1 MSSPRKIIIKKPN
14 PSPRPVTRSTTRLN
28 HTPLLSTAEIAAIPV
43 DPQPT
48 ELSPPTPSA
57 SQTPAKSAPTSK
69 IKKPDLIETLSA
81 MTDKNQSTSIL
92 STRPSGPIRT
102 LSTTSDDDADETG
115 AYRRQTPNEEQA
127 SAAASGPP
135 NVPVNS
141 PKAGE
146 LSWNMEDVTPSRI
159 YSREELEEMND
170 KKNEKRLTAKEAAQK
185 KFDEVT
191 DFISENYPPETL
203 FKPKYLR
210 VLDEQPDLKAD
221 RVAEIV
227 ENLKSDDKMYSD
239 KEEIS
244 GMIKNCM
251 GNREIEKINIARHKE
266 NIEKTE
272 YESVRVN
279 ETKRCW
285 RRRTNLFEADLRIDR
300 FFMRLKCV
308 NDEDYFQKVKNKEN
322 EKLIED
328 RRKNSRVRK
337 TRNQNKR
344 RAAKKAAER
353 AEQPEPPCGSGG
365 SKTKT
370 SPEQVDARQKISN
383 QPGDARQI
391 IQANDRDRSDAREA
405 IRSRERQD
413 ARNRISSRDRYD
425 DRDRHDRNRY
435 DRSVRDDRDRYDRDR
450 YDRERYDARDRYD
463 RDRYAAREASRDRYV
478 ADRFG
483 SLDHRHRYGQ
493 DTRRSRY

>member
-1 MSSPRKIIIKKPN
+1 
-14 PSPRPVTRSTTRLN
+14 
-28 HTPLLSTAEIAAIPV
+28 
-43 DPQPT
+43 
-48 ELSPPTPSA
+48 
-57 SQTPAKSAPTSK
+57 
-69 IKKPDLIETLSA
+69 

-92 STRPSGPIRT
+92 SPRPSGPIRT
-102 LSTTSDDDADETG
+102 LSSTSDDDDHVGETG

-146 LSWNMEDVTPSRI
+146 LSWNMEDATPSRI
-159 YSREELEEMND
+159 YSREELDEINN

-185 KFDEVT
+185 KFDEAT
-191 DFISENYPPETL
+191 DYISENYPPETL

-239 KEEIS
+239 KDEIS
-244 GMIKNCM
+244 EMIKNCM

-266 NIEKTE
+266 NIEKTG

-285 RRRTNLFEADLRIDR
+285 RRRTNLFEADMRIDR
-300 FFMRLKCV
+300 FFMRLKCA
-308 NDEDYFQKVKNKEN
+308 DDSDYFEKVKNKEN
-322 EKLIED
+322 ETLIEE
-328 RRKNSRVRK
+328 RRKASRVRK

-365 SKTKT
+365 SKTKI
-370 SPEQVDARQKISN
+370 SPKQADAREKSSN
-383 QPGDARQI
+383 QPGDAGQVI
-391 IQANDRDRSDAREA
+391 EANDRDRQSSDARA
-405 IRSRERQD
+405 RIDSRERID
-413 ARNRISSRDRYD
+413 ARNRISSRDR
-425 DRDRHDRNRY
+425 
-435 DRSVRDDRDRYDRDR
+435 SDRDRYDRDR
-450 YDRERYDARDRYD
+450 YARDRYD
-463 RDRYAAREASRDRYV
+463 RDRYARDRYDGDRYARDRYDRDRHAAREASRDRYV

-483 SLDHRHRYGQ
+483 SLDYRHRYGQ
-493 DTRRSRY
+493 ETRRSRY